1 MNAFITGILEEFQC
15 HLQISNHRNL
25 KNTHKKKTTIK
36 ATKTLSI
43 EWSKQPINEIIG
55 SPTLA
60 LDTGQNF
67 LKGSSKA

>member
-1 MNAFITGILEEFQC
+1 MPLLQEF
-15 HLQISNHRNL
+15 L
-25 KNTHKKKTTIK
+25 KNFNVICKFLTIEIWKTHTKKNTIK